1 MKTVQ
6 EFVKSAMSLCKGYE
20 LVIKTAKERGLHKL
34 DVDFFN
40 LECSNGKEIY
50 VVPTED
56 MKAVLRMELDNDNLC
71 IYSMSEL
78 SLLLSDDKIAYE
90 LKTKFNAQLT
100 GVTAGDIPKLTK
112 DGGLYISLLDVDVE
126 VQEDRDRFCYLY
138 LALDYDVRKKIEN
151 AFYRALSQGLIERK
165 ESVVVQRKGGI
176 NYIRVHVNDILDN
189 INIIK
194 HGINN

>member
-1 MKTVQ
+1 M
-6 EFVKSAMSLCKGYE
+6 
-20 LVIKTAKERGLHKL
+20 
-34 DVDFFN
+34 
-40 LECSNGKEIY
+40 IY
-50 VVPTED
+50 
-56 MKAVLRMELDNDNLC
+56 
-71 IYSMSEL
+71 
-78 SLLLSDDKIAYE
+78 
-90 LKTKFNAQLT
+90 Q
-100 GVTAGDIPKLTK
+100 KLTK

>member
-1 MKTVQ
+1 M
-6 EFVKSAMSLCKGYE
+6 
-20 LVIKTAKERGLHKL
+20 
-34 DVDFFN
+34 
-40 LECSNGKEIY
+40 IY
-50 VVPTED
+50 
-56 MKAVLRMELDNDNLC
+56 
-71 IYSMSEL
+71 
-78 SLLLSDDKIAYE
+78 
-90 LKTKFNAQLT
+90 Q
-100 GVTAGDIPKLTK
+100 KLTK

-151 AFYRALSQGLIERK
+151 AFYRALAQGLIERK
-165 ESVVVQRKGGI
+165 EPVVVQRKGGI